1 MSIRKLLFQC
11 FWLGP
16 AVLRAVTGI
25 HDTGSYG
32 KQLPL
37 SFPPGPYP
45 ALDASSAESQKQSS
59 KINVLH
65 ESESTWNSEP
75 CDDWDGVPL
84 VMAYYPEWV
93 LDSFPPSKIDF
104 ERITWVDFA
113 FVVPTEDSV
122 VAFDSDDGPNAL
134 KQLVMA
140 AHANGAKVK
149 ASIGGWSGSQ
159 YFSSAVQDEVN
170 RSTFIAS
177 ILSLYHDFGLDG
189 IDIDWEYPGQKGME
203 TNKVDN
209 LDTSNFLLFL
219 KSLRKAL
226 PPSAKISLAGQTTPF
241 ADVDGN
247 PSRDVSEFTDVVDW
261 VLLMNYDVWGSSSN
275 PGPNAPFYDAC
286 GNSTQPEASAVSA
299 ILAWMEAGFPACKLV
314 LGLPSYGYASKSRHQ
329 QLRTRSSKE
338 NRVKAVK
345 VVGEEDSD
353 GQVQFRSLI
362 DQGALTRTAS
372 NVSNL
377 GDEQCLFVGAGGF
390 RTLWDPCSQTPFLT
404 STESK
409 QIITYDDPLSLSMKA
424 TFAKVMELRGVNL
437 FDVHGDTPEWD
448 LVDAIRAALI
458 PV

>member
-159 YFSSAVQDEVN
+159 
-170 RSTFIAS
+170 
-177 ILSLYHDFGLDG
+177 
-189 IDIDWEYPGQKGME
+189 
-203 TNKVDN
+203 
-209 LDTSNFLLFL
+209 
-219 KSLRKAL
+219 
-226 PPSAKISLAGQTTPF
+226 
-241 ADVDGN
+241 
-247 PSRDVSEFTDVVDW
+247 
-261 VLLMNYDVWGSSSN
+261 
-275 PGPNAPFYDAC
+275 
-286 GNSTQPEASAVSA
+286 
-299 ILAWMEAGFPACKLV
+299 
-314 LGLPSYGYASKSRHQ
+314 
-329 QLRTRSSKE
+329 
-338 NRVKAVK
+338 
-345 VVGEEDSD
+345 
-353 GQVQFRSLI
+353 
-362 DQGALTRTAS
+362 
-372 NVSNL
+372 
-377 GDEQCLFVGAGGF
+377 
-390 RTLWDPCSQTPFLT
+390 
-404 STESK
+404 
-409 QIITYDDPLSLSMKA
+409 
-424 TFAKVMELRGVNL
+424 
-437 FDVHGDTPEWD
+437 
-448 LVDAIRAALI
+448 
-458 PV
+458 